1 LEQSALRNAVELVLV
16 VGLIL
21 LNGYF
26 VAAEYAIV
34 NVRRTR
40 LEQLVS
46 EGNGAARAAL
56 RGKNHIDSVVAAS
69 QLGITMASLG
79 VGWLGEPALASLL
92 EPIFAEFLP
101 LEAALVSGHAVATV
115 IAFAGI
121 TFLHVILGEQI
132 PKIASLNNAESIAL
146 AFTRPML
153 LFVTVF
159 RPFIQI
165 ANAVT
170 AAALRLL
177 GMAPAGGHELV
188 HSVEELRMIVEQSS
202 EAGFL
207 DQEENEI
214 AQRALGLGDLSA
226 RDVMV
231 PRTEM
236 STVPTTVTYAELQ
249 QKIVAE
255 GHSRF
260 PVYQSSIDNVV
271 GIVHVKDL
279 IKYQLDG
286 GAAADFNVRRIMR
299 EPLFVPETLPAN
311 ELLATMR
318 RLKRHVAIAV
328 DEYGGTGGLVT
339 LDDIVERLVGS
350 VQDEFEEPELH
361 IQRQPDGTYLV
372 NGLVNLAELSE
383 ALGLEIE
390 SDDYS
395 TIGGYVF
402 GLLGR
407 RPQVGDLVQDPQT
420 RLSARVEALDG
431 LRIALLTVVLPPG
444 RAENADDAAG

>member
-1 LEQSALRNAVELVLV
+1 LEQSALRNIIELVLV

-46 EGNGAARAAL
+46 EGNSAARAAL
-56 RGKNHIDSVVAAS
+56 RGKNQIDSVVAAS

-92 EPIFAEFLP
+92 DPVFEGFLP
-101 LEAALVSGHAVATV
+101 HEAAFVTGHAVATV
-115 IAFAGI
+115 ISFIGI

-132 PKIASLNNAESIAL
+132 PKIASLNNAETIAL
-146 AFTRPML
+146 TFTRPML
-153 LFVTVF
+153 LFAAIF
-159 RPFIQI
+159 RPVIRL
-165 ANAVT
+165 ANAIT
-170 AAALRLL
+170 GASLRLL
-177 GMAPAGGHELV
+177 GMSPGGGHELV

-207 DQEENEI
+207 DQEENQI

-236 STVPTTVTYAELQ
+236 STVPTTVTHSELLQ
-249 QKIVAE
+249 RIVDE

-260 PVYQSSIDNVV
+260 PVYQGSIDNVV

-279 IKYQLDG
+279 VKYQLEG
-286 GAAADFNVRRIMR
+286 GQPGDLNVRRIMR

-311 ELLATMR
+311 ELLGTMR

-328 DEYGGTGGLVT
+328 DEYGGTAGLVT
-339 LDDIVERLVGS
+339 LEDIVERLVGS
-350 VQDEFEEPELH
+350 VQDEFEAPELH
-361 IQRQPDGTYLV
+361 IQRQPDGSYLV
-372 NGLVNLAELSE
+372 NGLVNLSELSE

-390 SDDYS
+390 SEDYS

-420 RLSARVEALDG
+420 GLTAQVEALDG
-431 LRIALLTVVLPPG
+431 LRIALLKVVAPPR
-444 RAENADDAAG
+444 RAEDADDAAG

>member
-1 LEQSALRNAVELVLV
+1 LEQSALRNAFELLLV

-40 LEQLVS
+40 LEQLIA
-46 EGNGAARAAL
+46 EGNSAARAAL
-56 RGKNHIDSVVAAS
+56 RGKTNIDSIVAAS

-92 EPIFAEFLP
+92 EPIFAALVSS
-101 LEAALVSGHAVATV
+101 EAAFISGHAVATL

-121 TFLHVILGEQI
+121 TFLHVILGEQV
-132 PKIASLNNAESIAL
+132 PKIASLNNAETIAL
-146 AFTRPML
+146 TFTRPML
-153 LFVTVF
+153 LFAALF
-159 RPFIQI
+159 RPII
-165 ANAVT
+165 RVANAVT
-170 AAALRLL
+170 RVLLGVL
-177 GMAPAGGHELV
+177 GMAPGDGHELV

-207 DQEENEI
+207 DPEENEI
-214 AQRALGLGDLSA
+214 AQRALGLGELSA

-236 STVPTTVTYAELQ
+236 SAVPTAVTYSELL
-249 QKIVAE
+249 QKIVEEA
-255 GHSRF
+255 HSRF
-260 PVYQSSIDNVV
+260 PVYQGSIDNVV

-279 IKYQLDG
+279 IKYQLEG
-286 GAAADFNVRRIMR
+286 GSPADFNVRRIMR

-318 RLKRHVAIAV
+318 RLKRHVAIVV
-328 DEYGGTGGLVT
+328 DEYGGTAGLVT
-339 LDDIVERLVGS
+339 LEDIVQRLVGS
-350 VQDEFEEPELH
+350 VQDEFEAPELH
-361 IQRQPDGTYLV
+361 IQRQTDGSYLV
-372 NGLVNLAELSE
+372 NGLVNLSELSE

-390 SDDYS
+390 SEDYS

-407 RPQVGDLVQDPQT
+407 RPQVGDLVQDPETGLTAQ
-420 RLSARVEALDG
+420 VEALDG
-431 LRIALLTVVLPPG
+431 LRIALLKIVPPPR
-444 RAENADDAAG
+444 RAESTDAAE

>member
-1 LEQSALRNAVELVLV
+1 LEQSALRNTIELVLV

-40 LEQLVS
+40 LEQLIA
-46 EGNGAARAAL
+46 EGNRGARAAL
-56 RGKNHIDSVVAAS
+56 RGKTHIDSVVAAS

-92 EPIFAEFLP
+92 EPLFDQFLP
-101 LEAALVSGHAVATV
+101 HEAAFITGHAVATV
-115 IAFAGI
+115 IAFTGI

-132 PKIASLNNAESIAL
+132 PKIASLNNAEAIAL

-153 LFVTVF
+153 LFAAVF
-159 RPFIQI
+159 RPFIRL
-165 ANAVT
+165 ANAIT
-170 AAALRLL
+170 GAALKLL
-177 GMAPAGGHELV
+177 GMAPGGGHELV

-207 DQEENEI
+207 DKEENEI
-214 AQRALGLGDLSA
+214 AQRALGLGELSA

-236 STVPTTVTYAELQ
+236 STVPTTVTHSELLQ
-249 QKIVAE
+249 RIVDE

-260 PVYQSSIDNVV
+260 PVYQGSIDNVV
-271 GIVHVKDL
+271 GLVHVKDL
-279 IKYQLDG
+279 IKYQHDG
-286 GAAADFNVRRIMR
+286 GGPADFNVRRIMR

-328 DEYGGTGGLVT
+328 DEYGGTAGLVA
-339 LDDIVERLVGS
+339 LEDIVERLVGS
-350 VQDEFEEPELH
+350 VQDEFEAPELH
-361 IQRQPDGTYLV
+361 IQRQPDGNYLV
-372 NGLVNLAELSE
+372 NGLVNLSELSE
-383 ALGLEIE
+383 ALSREIE
-390 SDDYS
+390 SEDYS

-420 RLSARVEALDG
+420 GLTAQVEALDG
-431 LRIALLTVVLPPG
+431 LRIALLKVVPPPR
-444 RAENADDAAG
+444 RAENADDAAE

>member
-1 LEQSALRNAVELVLV
+1 LEQSALRNAFELLLV

-26 VAAEYAIV
+26 VAVEYAIV

-40 LEQLVS
+40 LEQLVA

-56 RGKNHIDSVVAAS
+56 RGKTHIDSIVAAS

-92 EPIFAEFLP
+92 EPIFAAFSP
-101 LEAALVSGHAVATV
+101 QDIAFISGHAVATA

-121 TFLHVILGEQI
+121 TFLHVILGEQV

-153 LFVTVF
+153 LFAALF
-159 RPFIQI
+159 RPFIRV
-165 ANAVT
+165 ANTVTRAV
-170 AAALRLL
+170 LGVL
-177 GMAPAGGHELV
+177 GMAPGGGHELV

-207 DQEENEI
+207 DPEENEI
-214 AQRALGLGDLSA
+214 AQRALGLGELSA

-236 STVPTTVTYAELQ
+236 SAVPTTVTYSELL
-249 QKIVAE
+249 QKIVDEA
-255 GHSRF
+255 HSRF
-260 PVYQSSIDNVV
+260 PVYQGSIDNVV

-279 IKYQLDG
+279 IKYQLEG
-286 GAAADFNVRRIMR
+286 GEPADFNVRRIMR

-328 DEYGGTGGLVT
+328 DEYGGTAGLVT
-339 LDDIVERLVGS
+339 LEDIVERLVGS
-350 VQDEFEEPELH
+350 VQDEFEAPELH
-361 IQRQPDGTYLV
+361 IQQQPDGSYLV
-372 NGLVNLAELSE
+372 NGLVNLSELSE

-390 SDDYS
+390 SEDYS

-420 RLSARVEALDG
+420 GLTAQVEALDG
-431 LRIALLTVVLPPG
+431 LRIALLKIVPPPR
-444 RAENADDAAG
+444 RAERNDAAE

>member
-1 LEQSALRNAVELVLV
+1 LEQTALRNTIELALV

-40 LEQLVS
+40 LEQLIS
-46 EGNGAARAAL
+46 EGNAAARAAL
-56 RGKNHIDSVVAAS
+56 RGKTHIDSVVAAS

-92 EPIFAEFLP
+92 EPIFEQVLP
-101 LEAALVSGHAVATV
+101 EGAAFVTGHAVATAISFV
-115 IAFAGI
+115 GI
-121 TFLHVILGEQI
+121 TFLHVILGEQV
-132 PKIASLNNAESIAL
+132 PKIASLNNAETIAL

-153 LFVTVF
+153 LFAALF
-159 RPFIQI
+159 RPVIRL
-165 ANAVT
+165 ANAIT
-170 AAALRLL
+170 GQILKLL
-177 GMAPAGGHELV
+177 GMSPAGGHELV

-207 DQEENEI
+207 DQEENQI
-214 AQRALGLGDLSA
+214 AQRALGLGELSA

-231 PRTEM
+231 PRTEL
-236 STVPTTVTYAELQ
+236 SAVPTAVTYSELL
-249 QKIVAE
+249 QKIVEEA
-255 GHSRF
+255 HSRF
-260 PVYQSSIDNVV
+260 PVYQGSIDNVV

-279 IKYQLDG
+279 IKFQLEG
-286 GAAADFNVRRIMR
+286 GQPADFSVRRIMR

-328 DEYGGTGGLVT
+328 DEYGGTAGLVT
-339 LDDIVERLVGS
+339 LEDIVERLVGS
-350 VQDEFEEPELH
+350 VQDEFERPELH
-361 IQRQPDGTYLV
+361 ILRQPDGSYLV
-372 NGLVNLAELSE
+372 NGLVNLSELSE
-383 ALGLEIE
+383 ARGLEIE
-390 SDDYS
+390 SEDYS

-420 RLSARVEALDG
+420 GLTARVEALDG
-431 LRIALLTVVLPPG
+431 LRISRLEVVPPA
-444 RAENADDAAG
+444 RSAENADDAAE